1 MFFLQIKIENAVKSV
16 KARDFD
22 AYVAV
27 EASIKDNRS
36 IPRK

>member
-22 AYVAV
+22 VYVAV
-27 EASIKDNRS
+27 GRFHKR
-36 IPRK
+36 